1 MYTISDIL
9 ADIDRGILANNM
21 VEDKFSY
28 RIIYYI
34 NENGRGTK
42 QRVDTS
48 YDGLRT
54 ALENIIRGNL
64 SLANSIVVAETT
76 VRKRGESVSLLS
88 RAYPFSLNRYFDQ
101 IIGKKENEYV
111 NSNYGGGRVQWC

>member
-1 MYTISDIL
+1 M
-9 ADIDRGILANNM
+9 
-21 VEDKFSY
+21 
-28 RIIYYI
+28 
-34 NENGRGTK
+34 
-42 QRVDTS
+42 DTS